1 MIIIILFVLLIMIF
15 AAVKSKIAD
24 IVVGSIFIIGGLVF
38 NIFLNSTNSLDV
50 KRDAFF
56 NNGTT
61 DLTSVAYL
69 IIGIGIICIII
80 GIVRFIAEKNKPD
93 KEISK
98 NL

>member
-1 MIIIILFVLLIMIF
+1 MTVMVLGIPILLIMIF
-15 AAVKSKIAD
+15 AAVKNKIAD

-38 NIFLNSTNSLDV
+38 NIFIHSDSTLSTHNEEL
-50 KRDAFF
+50 
-56 NNGTT
+56 
-61 DLTSVAYL
+61 LTSGAYL

-80 GIVRFIAEKNKPD
+80 GIVRFIAEKNKPN